1 VKLTEVNEPWK
12 HYIVEDFL
20 EDDDFRKLQTFL
32 DTLPDGQPND
42 RINLFITDKPEVSVL
57 KEKFED
63 LLSDINFV
71 SKRPYRIEVEYNSVG
86 KDYEYMIHTD
96 GGAKF
101 VSLVLY
107 VSPRKGEG
115 TKIYNP
121 DKTFHSEVKW
131 KTNSGLL
138 FERTNESF
146 HSYKSKFTSRKT
158 INIICLDNNQPK
170 PCGRRR

>member
-1 VKLTEVNEPWK
+1 MKLTEVNEPWK

-20 EDDDFRKLQTFL
+20 EVDDFIKLQIFL
-32 DTLPDGQPND
+32 DTLPDAQPKD
-42 RINLFITDKPEVSVL
+42 RVGFFITDEPVVSVL

-71 SKRPYRIEVEYNSVG
+71 SKMPYRIVVEYNSVG
-86 KDYEYMIHTD
+86 KDYEYPIHSDTSD
-96 GGAKF
+96 KF

-107 VSPRKGEG
+107 VSPKRGEG

-121 DKTFHSEVKW
+121 DKTFHSDVKW

-138 FERTNESF
+138 FEKTDESF
-146 HSYKSKFTSRKT
+146 HSFRSKFTSRKT
-158 INIICLDNNQPK
+158 INIICIDDRAPK
-170 PCGRRR
+170 L